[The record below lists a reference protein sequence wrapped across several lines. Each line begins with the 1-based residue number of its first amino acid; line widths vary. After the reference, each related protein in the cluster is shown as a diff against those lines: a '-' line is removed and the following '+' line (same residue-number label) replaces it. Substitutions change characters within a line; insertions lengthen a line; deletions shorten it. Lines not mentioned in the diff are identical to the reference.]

1 MGVGQLATLQL
12 DSTFSIVGCMFLE
25 VTLDCLSASA
35 ILFTPMWVTLLIFL
49 RIDLAREVGSIY

>member
-1 MGVGQLATLQL
+1 
-12 DSTFSIVGCMFLE
+12 MFLE

-49 RIDLAREVGSIY
+49 RIDLAREEGNISLLSAVCHQPSEHRLMG